1 MTRADPLEPMNLRQI
16 MVFVPD
22 LAEAKRFYCEVLG
35 FGLAEETATRL
46 TFDHPG
52 CAFVA
57 YLCDTGT
64 EVRNYSRE
72 ARSVFVFEV
81 ASIDRSLSALRER
94 GVTVL
99 HDVPSENDQGRY
111 AAFVD
116 PFGNVH
122 EVWEP
127 RAIS

>member
-1 MTRADPLEPMNLRQI
+1 MKLQQI
-16 MVFVPD
+16 MIFVPD
-22 LAEAKRFYCEVLG
+22 LREAKRFYCDVLG
-35 FGLAEETATRL
+35 FGLAEETPTRL
-46 TFDHPG
+46 TFDHAG
-52 CAFVA
+52 CPFVA
-57 YLCDTGT
+57 YLCDTGS

-81 ASIDRSLSALRER
+81 DSLDQRLAELREQ

-99 HDVPSENDQGRY
+99 HDVPSENDRGRY

-122 EVWEP
+122 EIWQP
-127 RAIS
+127 NA